1 MRQTKIIATIGPA
14 SSSEETLEQL
24 IRAGVDICRLN
35 FSHGTQDAHAE
46 TFKRIRRASARA
58 TKVVSIL
65 QDLSGP
71 KVRTGRLKSG
81 RSIELKDGSTVRI
94 IAGDGEGDVDR
105 IYTSNTELVRK
116 VQPGGL
122 LLLDDGK
129 IQLKVERTDGRE
141 ISAKVLDGGLLEEHK
156 GINAPGVELS
166 ADALTAKDIDDLRFG
181 IALGVDMVALSFVR
195 SPDDIR
201 HARQILA
208 DVGAAAVP
216 LVAKIERPEALH
228 HLDGILKMVQGVMVA
243 RGDLGLEMPLEK
255 VPTSQ
260 KEITRK
266 ARVTGVPVIVA
277 TQVLESMR
285 VEPRPTRAEVSDA
298 ANAVDDGV
306 DAIML
311 AGETAVGLFP
321 VKTVETLDAIIRE
334 AERIGAV
341 PVGGAVSEAMEHVID
356 IPRTPHAQALCEA
369 AVTLADRSRAF
380 AIVAITRKGNSVR
393 VLSALRPKTPIFAAT
408 ETEIIARQLTIYRG
422 VVPLITGIGKDV
434 DTSGTRLKEE
444 LRMRSLV
451 PPGSVVVFVSA
462 NARLERADQNF
473 VNVQKFE

>member
-434 DTSGTRLKEE
+434 DTSGTLLKEE

>member
-71 KVRTGRLKSG
+71 KVRTGRLKG

-94 IAGDGEGDVDR
+94 IAGDGEGDLDR

-141 ISAKVLDGGLLEEHK
+141 ISAKVLNGGLLEEHK

-195 SPDDIR
+195 TPDDIR

-208 DVGAAAVP
+208 DLGAAAVP

-260 KEITRK
+260 KEITRR
-266 ARVTGVPVIVA
+266 ARVTGIPVIVA

-285 VEPRPTRAEVSDA
+285 AEPRPTRAEVSDA

-334 AERIGAV
+334 AERIGPV
-341 PVGGAVSEAMEHVID
+341 PVGGAVSETMEHVID

-380 AIVAITRKGNSVR
+380 AIVAITRQGNSVR

-434 DTSGTRLKEE
+434 DTSGTLLKEE
-444 LRMRSLV
+444 LRTRGLV